1 MDNTPFPLP
10 QRLGPLLANR
20 RAQPRQACSLE
31 VSCQPI
37 TAKGCD
43 LWWLAEIK
51 DMSTSGVGM
60 LSTRSFERGTF
71 VAIQLANLATAFC
84 KTAVARVVHVVP
96 SGDKWFVGCAFQTPL
111 DADDMTAMAAT
122 PAVG

>member
-10 QRLGPLLANR
+10 QRLGPLLTNR
-20 RAQPRQACSLE
+20 RAQPRHSCSLE

-51 DMSTSGVGM
+51 DVSTSGVGM
-60 LSTRSFERGTF
+60 LSTRMFERGTF
-71 VAIQLANLATAFC
+71 VAIQLANLATAFS
-84 KTAVARVVHVVP
+84 KTAVARVVHVAQ

-111 DADDMTAMAAT
+111 DADDMAAMAVAPT
-122 PAVG
+122 GG